1 MTAQDIRLQCLA
13 LVLSTARQ
21 EIYEPAWVIAKAEVY
36 EAYIRGEGQ
45 AEPPPQKRR
54 GRPPKA
60 RPDTVETGESQT
72 PTPGDSV
79 SS

>member
-1 MTAQDIRLQCLA
+1 MTAQDIRLQAIA

-21 EIYEPAWVIAKAEVY
+21 EVYEPAWVIAKAEIY

-45 AEPPPQKRR
+45 AETPPQKRR

-60 RPDTVETGESQT
+60 RPDTVET

-79 SS
+79 SG

>member
-1 MTAQDIRLQCLA
+1 MTEQEIRLQCLA

-21 EIYEPAWVIAKAEVY
+21 EVYEPSWVIPKAAAY

-45 AEPPPQKRR
+45 AEPPPAKRR
-54 GRPPKA
+54 GRPPKE
-60 RPDTVETGESQT
+60 RPDTVETGASQT